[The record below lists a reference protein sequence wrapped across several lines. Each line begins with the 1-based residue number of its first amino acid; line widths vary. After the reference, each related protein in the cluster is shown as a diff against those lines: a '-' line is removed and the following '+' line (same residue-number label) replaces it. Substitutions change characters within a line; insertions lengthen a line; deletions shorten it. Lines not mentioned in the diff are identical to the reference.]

1 MATFIMSGAQF
12 TSYIAGISASKK
24 KESLFEG
31 LAMAAAY
38 QALRYGNFDA
48 PKRAMAVT
56 PAYAKE
62 WFINLENA
70 CREHAKACG
79 TKKNGNCFEGLSPE
93 QVEAVVIGIVEDAVM
108 APYADRV
115 ALKTAERE
123 AKKAAE
129 KSKVYVTQD
138 DNRLELSAD
147 EAAAVMDLIR
157 EMRGGVVGAAGSD
170 MQAQALKVVNA

>member
-1 MATFIMSGAQF
+1 MSTFIMSGAQF
-12 TSYIAGISASKK
+12 TSFINGISASKK

-31 LAMAAAY
+31 LGMASAY

-48 PKRAMAVT
+48 PRRAMAVT
-56 PAYAKE
+56 PAYSKE

-70 CREHAKACG
+70 CREHSKECKN
-79 TKKNGNCFEGLSPE
+79 KKNGNCFEGLSPE
-93 QVEAVVIGIVEDAVM
+93 QVEVVVTSIVEDAVM

-129 KSKVYVTQD
+129 KNKVYVTQE
-138 DNRLELSAD
+138 DNRLELSAE
-147 EAAAVMDLIR
+147 EAKAVLDLIR
-157 EMRGGVVGAAGSD
+157 TMRGGVVGADGAD
-170 MQAQALKVVNA
+170 IQHNALKVVNA